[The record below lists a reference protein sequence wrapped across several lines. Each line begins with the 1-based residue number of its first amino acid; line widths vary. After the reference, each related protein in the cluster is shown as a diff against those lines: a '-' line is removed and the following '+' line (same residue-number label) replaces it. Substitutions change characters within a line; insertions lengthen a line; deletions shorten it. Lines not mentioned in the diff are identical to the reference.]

1 MVSMKTIFKEENK
14 LKIGLSKIYITVHV
28 LCNTQLDTWK
38 HDGKLKLVKNYKC
51 IFLQSK
57 SLYVYQNKDDHHRES
72 FSH

>member
-28 LCNTQLDTWK
+28 LCNTQLGTWTY
-38 HDGKLKLVKNYKC
+38 DGKLKLVNK
-51 IFLQSK
+51 LQMYISANK

>member
-38 HDGKLKLVKNYKC
+38 HDGKLKLVNQ
-51 IFLQSK
+51 LQIYISAK
-57 SLYVYQNKDDHHRES
+57 
-72 FSH
+72 